1 MALDL
6 RGADGIGVWFGCL
19 CKPLG
24 VGWCIAIGNV
34 CSVGTGFGGSG
45 IDGRYTHVTTE
56 QHSSR
61 RGDVRK
67 LLIDQAVC
75 VYALGT

>member
-1 MALDL
+1 MAIDL

-34 CSVGTGFGGSG
+34 CSVGSEAPV
-45 IDGRYTHVTTE
+45 YTVDTHMLQQNNTRVDAGMCA
-56 QHSSR
+56 SSSLT
-61 RGDVRK
+61 K
-67 LLIDQAVC
+67 LY
-75 VYALGT
+75 VYML